1 MANTLNNVNVAQ
13 IADRSLEY
21 LGLNFFPLK
30 ALSTDFSED
39 IKSEGES
46 VSTRIPAAIT
56 AKDLSAG
63 YSADDVSNTGVTV
76 TLNRFRGPVFA
87 FTDLEAS
94 KAGDVN
100 WLKDNFIEPAM
111 EGLMNDIFQ
120 YIYGLVTAASFPNST
135 VITAVNMDADELA
148 DLGTELSTLKVPK
161 SNRSAI
167 LPPGHVG
174 GLIKDSI
181 IEDASAFGDTN
192 AIKEGTI
199 MKARGFQIHEFASI
213 PNNSENLLGF
223 VCHKSAFAF
232 AARAVADPTNID
244 GNAPLGVE
252 NRVDPV
258 TGLPI
263 QFRAWYEPKDGKYYF
278 SMGTLYGATKAQANA
293 LHRIKS
299 A

>member
-13 IADRSLEY
+13 IADRSIQY
-21 LGLNFFPLK
+21 LGLNFFPLS
-30 ALSTDFSED
+30 ALSTDFSDD

-46 VSTRIPAAIT
+46 VSTRIPAAIA
-56 AKDLSAG
+56 AKDLSSG
-63 YSADDVSNTGVTV
+63 YAADDVSNTGVTV

-111 EGLMNDIFQ
+111 EGMMNDIFQ
-120 YIYGLVTAASFPNST
+120 YIFGLVTAASYPNSSI
-135 VITAVNMDADELA
+135 ITAANMDADELA

-167 LPPGHVG
+167 LPPGHYG

-181 IEDASAFGDTN
+181 IEDASAFGDTD

-199 MKARGFQIHEFASI
+199 RKARGFRIHEFASI
-213 PNNSENLLGF
+213 PNNSESMAGF

-232 AARAVADPTNID
+232 AARSVADPTTIM

-258 TGLPI
+258 TGLPL

-278 SMGTLYGATKAQANA
+278 SMGTLYGASKAQPNA
-293 LHRIKS
+293 LRRITT